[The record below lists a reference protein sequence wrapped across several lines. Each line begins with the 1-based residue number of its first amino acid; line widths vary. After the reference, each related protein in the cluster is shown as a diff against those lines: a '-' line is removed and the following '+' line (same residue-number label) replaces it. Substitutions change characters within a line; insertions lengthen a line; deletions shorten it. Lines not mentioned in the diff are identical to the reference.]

1 MAIKLHFLEVADPV
15 TGFGIRAGFTYNGK
29 RYLDLITSQAGVL
42 FVSTGAAYTHD
53 LERHQLSESQS
64 AAVDAFIASNDFA
77 VEYAAP
83 IL

>member
-1 MAIKLHFLEVADPV
+1 MIKLHFLEVADPI

-29 RYLDLITSQAGVL
+29 RFLSL
-42 FVSTGAAYTHD
+42 VSTQNGTAYVRTDHD
-53 LERHQLSESQS
+53 LTLHQLSNSQIS
-64 AAVDAFIASNDFA
+64 AVYDFMLSKDYA

>member
-1 MAIKLHFLEVADPV
+1 MIKLHFLEVADPV

-29 RYLDLITSQAGVL
+29 RFLSL
-42 FVSTGAAYTHD
+42 VSAQNGTAYVRTGSAVKHD
-53 LERHQLSESQS
+53 LTLHRLSDSQISAVYDFMLSEEL
-64 AAVDAFIASNDFA
+64 A